1 MSEPKDPFASIDPAA
16 LAQVSGGATASQ
28 YKDGGDGV
36 DLYGAL
42 SGILDSLNDLS
53 HSRSS
58 GSGFSTTEML
68 MLMYVM
74 EQRNRGPTVVAAP
87 PPMPY
92 YVVRR

>member
-28 YKDGGDGV
+28 YNNGNTEIYD
-36 DLYGAL
+36 AL

-53 HSRSS
+53 SNRS
-58 GSGFSTTEML
+58 SGFSTTEML

>member
-16 LAQVSGGATASQ
+16 LAQVSGGASASQ
-28 YKDGGDGV
+28 YKDGGDSV
-36 DLYGAL
+36 DVLGAL

-53 HSRSS
+53 NHRS
-58 GSGFSTTEML
+58 SGFSTTEML

-74 EQRNRGPTVVAAP
+74 EQRNRGPTVIAAP

>member
-1 MSEPKDPFASIDPAA
+1 MSEPKDPFASIDLAA
-16 LAQVSGGATASQ
+16 LAQVSGGASASQ
-28 YKDGGDGV
+28 YKDGSDSV
-36 DLYGAL
+36 DIYGAL

-53 HSRSS
+53 SHRSS
-58 GSGFSTTEML
+58 SGFSTTEML
-68 MLMYVM
+68 MLMYVL